1 MYRRIKDSDYI
12 QLGNTTIPNAP
23 DNPSYQK
30 YLEWVAQGNT
40 PDPPD
45 HVNAQEEML
54 TQRMRLLRETD
65 APWGLADYQH
75 PDKQAWLDYRQA
87 LRDLPATAEPQLDE
101 FGNLTNVDWPVKP
114 EPADGEEE

>member
-1 MYRRIKDSDYI
+1 MYKRIKDSDYI

-23 DNPSYQK
+23 DNPSYKK

-45 HVNAQEEML
+45 NINAQEEML
-54 TQRMRLLRETD
+54 TQRIRLLQETD

-75 PDKQAWLDYRQA
+75 PNKQAWLDYRQA

-101 FGNLTNVDWPVKP
+101 FGNLTNVSWPIKP
-114 EPADGEEE
+114 EQV